1 MVHSSTAADTTGP
14 RVALALG
21 AGGTRGWAHVGALE
35 VLAAAGLPIDSI
47 VGSSAGALIGAL
59 YAARP
64 DPNFVHRLALS
75 FTPTDFL
82 EWFLHDLRISPSA
95 GRMGRR
101 LWNSCGRFDFDE
113 LKLPLA
119 VTALDLATGRQAV
132 IRTGNVARAVE
143 ASIRP
148 PVVTRPVRVQ
158 GLDLVDGGLRDPVPV
173 AAARALGAAL
183 VIAVPVGELIV
194 LPRPL
199 RPLSARLGAAYR
211 ARSSRPGDLWGQV
224 AFVTDLLTRDRSAR
238 ARADVTIRP
247 NLRGVSAMWPWH
259 IQRAY
264 RRGRAAARAALP
276 EIERLLAARAQA
288 GTRPGAA

>member
-1 MVHSSTAADTTGP
+1 MHPSTAADVSRT
-14 RVALALG
+14 RLALALG
-21 AGGTRGWAHVGALE
+21 AGGTRGWAHAGVLE
-35 VLAAAGLPIDSI
+35 VLAAASVPIDLI
-47 VGSSAGALIGAL
+47 VGASAGALIGAL
-59 YAARP
+59 YAAWP
-64 DPNFVHRLALS
+64 DPAFVRRLALGL
-75 FTPTDFL
+75 TPTDFL
-82 EWFLHDLRISPSA
+82 EWFLNDLRISASA

-101 LWNSCGRFDFDE
+101 LWNACGRLDFDE
-113 LKLPLA
+113 LKIPLA
-119 VTALDLATGRQAV
+119 VTALDLASGRQAV
-132 IRTGNVARAVE
+132 IRSGNVARAVE

-148 PVVTRPVRVQ
+148 PVVTRPVRVS

-173 AAARALGAAL
+173 AVARKLGATL

-211 ARSSRPGDLWGQV
+211 ARSSRPGDLWSQV
-224 AFVTDLLTRDRSAR
+224 AFMSELLTRDRSAR

-247 NLRGVSAMWPWH
+247 DLRGVSGMWPWH

-276 EIERLLAARAQA
+276 EIERLLAARAA
-288 GTRPGAA
+288 